1 MIGNNGLDV
10 EEILTYVGVKMVV
23 HGDSGVRK
31 VPDGRKEGGKVEGPG
46 NLMTKVSLDKHEE
59 S

>member
-1 MIGNNGLDV
+1 
-10 EEILTYVGVKMVV
+10 MVA